1 MVDVFGGAVFA
12 ADFVCAFCHT
22 FHFSGMSAHSL
33 VGRAVSATLFLPFG
47 RVVFWGAAG
56 LSVGASDAGRLPAVT
71 GAGDNTGGVS
81 EGDAHGF
88 RVYLGHAFECERD
101 FFCYFFMGSR
111 V

>member
-1 MVDVFGGAVFA
+1 
-12 ADFVCAFCHT
+12 
-22 FHFSGMSAHSL
+22 MSAQSL
-33 VGRAVSATLFLPFG
+33 VGRAVSAALFLSFG

-56 LSVGASDAGRLPAVT
+56 LSVGAADTGRLPAVT

-88 RVYLGHAFECERD
+88 RVYLGHAFEREWD